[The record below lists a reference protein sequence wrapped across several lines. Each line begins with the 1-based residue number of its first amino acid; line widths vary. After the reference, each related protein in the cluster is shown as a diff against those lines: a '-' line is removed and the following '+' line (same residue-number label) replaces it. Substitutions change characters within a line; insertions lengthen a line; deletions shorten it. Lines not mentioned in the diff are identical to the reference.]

1 MKKLSFIALF
11 LVVVM
16 LACCFTACDSLW
28 YDQEKT
34 DVTTEQ
40 QKTESSKTE
49 NESTNQQESEKAE
62 APITP
67 PTLDTDDE
75 RVDFVR
81 EEIAVTL
88 HDPTQFYIPHQ
99 VNKVECV
106 DSFTDGAYNYY
117 YFYLGYLENFPLLYS
132 TTIKHTGIEQTYQR
146 TLSAESESSIGQ
158 AVSNSVTVTNS
169 SYWENELGWEVDTK
183 IGNDLASVSIK
194 RSYKGSWGEE
204 HSQSTATETT
214 HSVANTWAESSADQF
229 VLPLT
234 STDPLGEYRYVHYTK
249 KCFVYVVAVYSLS
262 SKEFVGYDYL
272 TFADESIKNSVVMI
286 EYSTDGIFSSDND
299 SNLKFDPALINNIDV
314 SIELENR
321 SPSIGTDKA
330 TPIDVAVQK
339 HLCELDKN
347 YDLETN
353 GVGRD
358 GETDHSEF
366 ELGHLTI
373 YGCEKRGENIYIIKE
388 PENFAIEYIFE
399 EDTKE
404 LPNKYNHELRVSD
417 DGATLVKGTS
427 IQGKKIGQG
436 AYQIK
441 ITRKSGASD
450 DPIVVHNFMEGKYA
464 TAIERMLKAGNIANP
479 ETIAKIEITI
489 VYELYYYHSWFDQH
503 HTNWRSDYVFYFQ

>member
-81 EEIAVTL
+81 EEIAVTY
-88 HDPTQFYIPHQ
+88 HDPTQFYIAHQ
-99 VNKVECV
+99 VNNVECI
-106 DSFTDGAYNYY
+106 DEFTDGVCNYY
-117 YFYLGYLENFPLLYS
+117 YYYLGYLENFPLVFS
-132 TTIKHTGIEQTYQR
+132 SIAHHTGQPGTTPNYSM
-146 TLSAESESSIGQ
+146 TVSSESQESIED
-158 AVSNSVTVTNS
+158 SISKSVTVTNS
-169 SYWENELGWEVDTK
+169 SSWENEVSVGIE
-183 IGNDLASVSIK
+183 IGSDNFTFSPSF
-194 RSYKGSWGEE
+194 STSWGEE
-204 HSQSTATETT
+204 HSQSSTTENT
-214 HSVANTWAESSADQF
+214 HSVAKSWGNS
-229 VLPLT
+229 T
-234 STDPLGEYRYVHYTK
+234 SHTFQLSLKQDDPAGYYRYVHYAK
-249 KCFVYVVAVYSLS
+249 KCFVYAIVA
-262 SKEFVGYDYL
+262 YDLNTKQFYIDYVS
-272 TFADESIKNSVVMI
+272 FAEESVKESIVVL
-286 EYSTDGIFSSDND
+286 EYSVDGVFSSDKSPD
-299 SNLKFDPALINNIDV
+299 LIFDKSLLEKID
-314 SIELENR
+314 LNKTL
-321 SPSIGTDKA
+321 PSVAPDIA
-330 TPIDVAVQK
+330 NPIDIPVNK

-347 YDLETN
+347 YDLNTN
-353 GVGRD
+353 GVERD

-373 YGCEKRGENIYIIKE
+373 YGCENKGENTYIIKN
-388 PENFAIEYIFE
+388 PEKFAIEYIFE
-399 EDTKE
+399 EDPKE
-404 LPNKYNHELRVSD
+404 LPNKYYNELRVSD
-417 DGATLVKGTS
+417 DGATSAKGTY
-427 IQGKKIGQG
+427 IQGRKIGYG

-441 ITRKSGASD
+441 ITRKDGTSD
-450 DPIVVHNFMEGKYA
+450 DPIVVYNFMENKFD
-464 TAIERMLKAGNIANP
+464 TAVECMLKGGYTINS